1 MNRELAA
8 IRPAPLLVRLLA
20 ITALGAAA
28 ALPFPSVTAPTFA
41 FAGIV
46 ILLAAI
52 DWLISR
58 NDPHPQI
65 ERVLPSRLIK
75 DRAATVIY
83 QIRRPTGA
91 ATTVDLLDELP
102 EALGGDLSTTGIKLG
117 RRQRLDIPREIFP
130 NRRGTFVPGPTLMLW
145 RSRLGLFRLRA
156 GVSSEGTVA
165 ILPPASIPQ
174 RRAGLSHRSLRDEL
188 GIKPRPVRGE
198 GREFE
203 SLREYVPGDDPRHID
218 WRASARHARLQVRQ
232 YQTERRHTV
241 FVALDTGRLMGAY
254 VDGTSKLD
262 HAINCA
268 AALARASIGYG
279 DRIGLIA
286 FDRQLRLFVRP
297 KSGRSGVGAL
307 VDATSSLVPELFE
320 PDYRILVET
329 LARHQ
334 KKRSLVVVITDFV
347 ESGASSELEAY
358 LAVLARR
365 HCVMLVALRD
375 RMLREVDERE
385 PALSRERLYRRLALQ
400 DLVAEREAV
409 LARIGRFGA
418 QVLDL
423 DPAQVTAPVLNR
435 YLAVRDAALI

>member
-1 MNRELAA
+1 MNRELTA
-8 IRPAPLLVRLLA
+8 IRPAPLLVHLSA
-20 ITALGAAA
+20 ITALGAAV

-41 FAGIV
+41 LAGIV

-52 DWLISR
+52 DWLSSR
-58 NDPHPQI
+58 NDPTPQV
-65 ERVLPSRLIK
+65 ERILPSRLIK
-75 DRAATVIY
+75 DRKATVIY
-83 QIRRPTGA
+83 QVRRPSGA
-91 ATTVDLLDELP
+91 ATTIELLDELP
-102 EALGGDLSTTGIKLG
+102 EALGSDLSVAGIKLG
-117 RRQRLDIPREIFP
+117 HGQRLDVTREIFP
-130 NRRGTFVPGPTLMLW
+130 NRRGTFALGPTLMLW

-156 GVSSEGTVA
+156 SESSDGAAV

-174 RRAGLSHRSLRDEL
+174 RRAGLTHRSLRDEL

-232 YQTERRHTV
+232 YQTERRHTF

-279 DRIGLIA
+279 DRIGLVA

-307 VDATSSLVPELFE
+307 VDATSSLGPELFE

-375 RMLREVDERE
+375 RMLSEVDERE

-435 YLAVRDAALI
+435 YLAIRDAALI

>member
-1 MNRELAA
+1 M
-8 IRPAPLLVRLLA
+8 LVRLLA
-20 ITALGAAA
+20 MAALVAAI
-28 ALPFPSVTAPTFA
+28 ALPFPSLTAPALA

-46 ILLAAI
+46 ILLAAF
-52 DWLISR
+52 DWVISR
-58 NDPHPQI
+58 SDPAPQI
-65 ERVLPSRLIK
+65 ERVLPTRLIK
-75 DRAATVIY
+75 DRSATVVY
-83 QIRRPTGA
+83 RIRRAAGA
-91 ATTVDLLDELP
+91 ATTIDLLDELP
-102 EALGGDLSTTGIKLG
+102 EALGGDLRVTGVKLG
-117 RRQRLDIPREIFP
+117 RGERLDIVREIVP
-130 NRRGTFVPGPTLMLW
+130 SRRGTFELGPTLILW
-145 RSRLGLFRLRA
+145 RSHLGLLRLRA
-156 GVSSEGTVA
+156 GVSSGNVVA
-165 ILPPASIPQ
+165 ILPPASTPQ

-188 GIKPRPVRGE
+188 GIKPRPLRGE

-203 SLREYVPGDDPRHID
+203 SLREYVSGDDPRHID

-279 DRIGLIA
+279 DRIGFVA
-286 FDRQLRLFVRP
+286 FDSTLRLFARP
-297 KSGRSGVGAL
+297 RSGPTGVGAM
-307 VDATSSLVPELFE
+307 VDATSSLAPTSFE

-334 KKRSLVVVITDFV
+334 KKRALIVVLTDFV
-347 ESGASSELEAY
+347 EGGTSRGLEDY

-385 PALSRERLYRRLALQ
+385 PAISRDRLYRRLALQ

-423 DPAQVTAPVLNR
+423 DPSQITAPVLNR
-435 YLAVRDAALI
+435 YLAVREAALI